1 MTYIAHIRQS
11 DGKIQTVDEHLRE
24 VKELSERHGAKIGA
38 AHLAGLAGLLHDMG
52 KYTTE
57 FKNYI
62 EEAVAHPEAPPRKGS
77 VDHSTAGGRLV
88 YERYHRTASTAIDKF
103 AAEWIAN
110 CVISHHQG
118 LRDFVEPNASSPFL
132 ERVEKKAL
140 NEYEQAKQRFFEAVA
155 EEEIDA
161 CFEGAKKELA
171 RYLSKIKERKLLPIA
186 ASLLLKYIFSCLID
200 ADRTNTRRF
209 DENEEPE
216 EPLNRQAFFAR
227 SYKSL
232 LCKLQVLEQGM
243 DSDHP
248 INRLRREMSQRCDEF
263 AERASGIY
271 TLSIPTGGGKT
282 LASLR
287 YALKHARIHGKDRII
302 YVVPYTT
309 IIEQNAAEIREI
321 LQEDEWILEHHSNVI
336 EHEDDLE
343 TEDYDVHRKKIR
355 NARDSWDSPIIFTT
369 MVQFLNTFYAKG
381 TRNVRR
387 LHRLSNAVI
396 IFDEVQSVPVNC
408 ISIFNAALNFL
419 NILGRSSLLLC
430 TATQPALDF
439 VKHKLHISKEAEII
453 EDLEQV
459 ADNFKRVELVSAVT
473 PLGWGAEELTD
484 FVRSRL
490 DEIRS
495 VLVILNTKTAVRKL
509 YDQLSQSEWMKER
522 GVKLFHLSTNMCAAH
537 RKEVLSKVIDS
548 LEAQEPVICVST
560 QLIEAGVNISFDCV
574 IRSLAGLDSI
584 AQAAGRCNRHGK
596 APIRKVYIIKSA
608 DEKLTSLP
616 EIRIGAEK
624 TERVL
629 RDFEQNPAR
638 FGSDLLSPAAMKTYF
653 SYYYKHVQGEMD
665 FPILRLGRNMFDLLS
680 ANKAYVDNYKYKH
693 GKHLESVNRA
703 SFATAELYFEAI
715 SNTATSVVVPYN
727 EEAESLIAALNG
739 KVDAGELGSL
749 FRRLQPY
756 IVNVYD
762 QDLKKLDNIG
772 YVQHLLQGHVLTLLK
787 PAYSDEFGVD
797 AEGEGAWDEAI
808 L

>member
-1 MTYIAHIRQS
+1 M
-11 DGKIQTVDEHLRE
+11 
-24 VKELSERHGAKIGA
+24 
-38 AHLAGLAGLLHDMG
+38 
-52 KYTTE
+52 
-57 FKNYI
+57 
-62 EEAVAHPEAPPRKGS
+62 
-77 VDHSTAGGRLV
+77 
-88 YERYHRTASTAIDKF
+88 
-103 AAEWIAN
+103 
-110 CVISHHQG
+110 
-118 LRDFVEPNASSPFL
+118 
-132 ERVEKKAL
+132 
-140 NEYEQAKQRFFEAVA
+140 
-155 EEEIDA
+155 
-161 CFEGAKKELA
+161 
-171 RYLSKIKERKLLPIA
+171 
-186 ASLLLKYIFSCLID
+186 
-200 ADRTNTRRF
+200 
-209 DENEEPE
+209 
-216 EPLNRQAFFAR
+216 
-227 SYKSL
+227 
-232 LCKLQVLEQGM
+232 
-243 DSDHP
+243 
-248 INRLRREMSQRCDEF
+248 
-263 AERASGIY
+263 
-271 TLSIPTGGGKT
+271 
-282 LASLR
+282 
-287 YALKHARIHGKDRII
+287 
-302 YVVPYTT
+302 
-309 IIEQNAAEIREI
+309 
-321 LQEDEWILEHHSNVI
+321 
-336 EHEDDLE
+336 
-343 TEDYDVHRKKIR
+343 
-355 NARDSWDSPIIFTT
+355 
-369 MVQFLNTFYAKG
+369 
-381 TRNVRR
+381 
-387 LHRLSNAVI
+387 
-396 IFDEVQSVPVNC
+396 
-408 ISIFNAALNFL
+408 
-419 NILGRSSLLLC
+419 
-430 TATQPALDF
+430 
-439 VKHKLHISKEAEII
+439 
-453 EDLEQV
+453 
-459 ADNFKRVELVSAVT
+459 
-473 PLGWGAEELTD
+473 
-484 FVRSRL
+484 
-490 DEIRS
+490 
-495 VLVILNTKTAVRKL
+495 
-509 YDQLSQSEWMKER
+509 
-522 GVKLFHLSTNMCAAH
+522 KLFHLSTNMCAAH

>member
-11 DGKIQTVDEHLRE
+11 DGKIQTVEEHLRE
-24 VKELSERHGAKIGA
+24 VKELCERHGAKIGA
-38 AHLAGLAGLLHDMG
+38 ARLAGLAGLLHDMG
-52 KYTTE
+52 KYTAE

-62 EEAVAHPEAPPRKGS
+62 QEAVANPEAPPRKGS

-132 ERVEKKAL
+132 ERVEKKIL
-140 NEYEQAKQRFFEAVA
+140 NEYEQAKQRFFEAVPA
-155 EEEIDA
+155 EEIDA
-161 CFEGAKKELA
+161 YFESAKKELA
-171 RYLSKIKERKLLPIA
+171 EYLSKIEEHKLPAIA

-209 DENEEPE
+209 EENEEPE
-216 EPLNRQAFFAR
+216 NSLDRQAFFAR
-227 SYKSL
+227 SYDSL
-232 LCKLQVLEQGM
+232 LSKLQELEKGS
-243 DSDHP
+243 DSNHP

-287 YALKHARIHGKDRII
+287 YALKHALIHGKDRII

-309 IIEQNAAEIREI
+309 IIEQNAAEVREI
-321 LQEDEWILEHHSNVI
+321 LQEDEWILEHHSNVV

-343 TEDYDVHRKKIR
+343 IEDYDVRKKKIR

-381 TRNVRR
+381 TRNARR
-387 LHRLSNAVI
+387 LHQLSNAVI

-419 NILGRSSLLLC
+419 NILGGSSLLLC

-439 VKHKLHISKEAEII
+439 VKHNLHISEGAEII
-453 EDLEQV
+453 ENLDKV
-459 ADNFKRVELVSAVT
+459 ADNFKRVELVPAVT
-473 PLGWGAEELTD
+473 PFGWGAEELAD
-484 FVRSRL
+484 FVGSQL

-509 YDQLSQSEWMKER
+509 YDQLAEAEWLR
-522 GVKLFHLSTNMCAAH
+522 VQGVKLFHLSTNMCAAH
-537 RKEVLSKVIDS
+537 RKEVLLDVICS
-548 LEAQEPVICVST
+548 LEAKEPVICVST

-596 APIRKVYIIKSA
+596 DPIRKVYIIKSA

-629 RDFEQNPAR
+629 REFEQNPAL
-638 FGSDLLSPAAMKTYF
+638 FGSDLMSPAAMKTYF
-653 SYYYKHVQGEMD
+653 SYYYDHVQGEMD
-665 FPILRLGRNMFDLLS
+665 YPISKLGKNMFDLLS
-680 ANKAYVDNYKYKH
+680 ANKAYVDNYKNKH
-693 GKHLESVNRA
+693 GKHLESLNRA

-715 SNTATSVVVPYN
+715 SNSATSVVVPYN

-739 KVDAGELGSL
+739 ELDARELGSL
-749 FRRLQPY
+749 LRRLQPY

-762 QDLKKLDNIG
+762 QELKKLDSTG
-772 YVQHLLQGHVLTLLK
+772 YVQPLLHGHVLALLK
-787 PAYSDEFGVD
+787 PAYSGQFGVD
-797 AEGEGAWDEAI
+797 AEGEAEWEEAI